1 MDCSNN
7 IRLVLLVIITSV
19 IITGCGTTSS
29 STSNTATST
38 SAATGAYATAD
49 IAAADVQACANYA
62 VDTREPKGTV
72 KLVRI
77 LAAEKQVVAGMNYKL
92 KLAITENGT
101 AKTVSVVVW
110 SKLDGTKEVTQWE

>member
-1 MDCSNN
+1 M
-7 IRLVLLVIITSV
+7 
-19 IITGCGTTSS
+19 
-29 STSNTATST
+29 
-38 SAATGAYATAD
+38 TGAYANTEITAD
-49 IAAADVQACANYA
+49 DVLACANYA
-62 VDTREPKGTV
+62 VDNREPKGTV

-77 LAAEKQVVAGMNYKL
+77 ISAEKQVVAGMNYKL